1 MYTRL
6 LSAGFW
12 FLASVYAGSML
23 HGIAGVH
30 ELVGP
35 LVGLTTAG
43 LLIADPFHRLA
54 AKASATPAPATA
66 APVGDLAPAKGGL
79 QTQA

>member
-6 LSAGFW
+6 LSAGLW
-12 FLASVYAGSML
+12 FFAAVYAGSIL
-23 HGIAGVH
+23 HGIVGVP

-43 LLIADPFHRLA
+43 LIVAAPLRRHA
-54 AKASATPAPATA
+54 AKPA
-66 APVGDLAPAKGGL
+66 LAPAVPVTGAM
-79 QTQA
+79 QTQV

>member
-6 LSAGFW
+6 LSAGLW
-12 FLASVYAGSML
+12 FFAAVYAGSIL
-23 HGIAGVH
+23 HGIAGVP

-43 LLIADPFHRLA
+43 LIVAVPSRRRA
-54 AKASATPAPATA
+54 AKPALGPAPATVA
-66 APVGDLAPAKGGL
+66 L
-79 QTQA
+79 QTQV